1 MSYEK
6 SCGAVVFRKY
16 HGNIELLLIK
26 HVVGGHWSFPK
37 GHVEPGE
44 TEEPTALREIKE
56 ETGIDVELN
65 TSFREVVSYSP
76 KRDTTKDVIYFL
88 GKAKTFQYTPQEEEI
103 AQIKWVEIN
112 LAHSF
117 LTYDNDKQLV
127 NKAKPMIRDLY

>member
-1 MSYEK
+1 MEYEK
-6 SCGAVVFRKY
+6 SCGAIVFRKY
-16 HGNIELLLIK
+16 HGNTELLLIK
-26 HVVGGHWSFPK
+26 SVAGGHWSFPK

-44 TEEPTALREIKE
+44 AETETAIREVKE

-65 TSFREVVSYSP
+65 TAFREVVSYSP

-88 GKAKTFQYTPQEEEI
+88 AKAKNFNYVPQEEEI

-117 LTYDNDKQLV
+117 LTYDNDKQLL
-127 NKAKPMIRDLY
+127 NKAKPLIKDLY